1 MGIAV
6 RGRGDGRTEA
16 VGAASVAGYAAELLS
31 IADAA
36 GDHLPVTRIQLP
48 WLDLTVR
55 MPDGPLTQAIAET
68 IVPQAEP
75 AGPDRKSLTV
85 TILHAGVGGVE
96 APRPWGEE
104 PYLPHDLNRRLGPA
118 GMQAS
123 FSHDHCL
130 WQVMS
135 SGDGRAVQLMRGPDD
150 YPPWEPGAP
159 LRVFLHWAY
168 AALGRRLVHGGTLG
182 LDGRG
187 VLLAGAGG
195 AGKSGT
201 VVAGLL
207 SGLTSVGDDYVLVDL
222 AERVSAAPL
231 YGTLKQDPAGSA
243 RLGLADRIGERPL
256 NWQGKHQ
263 FQIRDVAAGPIPPR
277 LDLQAILIPKTGA
290 PRTSL
295 EPASARDVLLALAP
309 SALWQMP
316 GERESGF
323 RFFSALA
330 SRLPGHVLHLG
341 PDPAEIAARL
351 RRFLEDGRP

>member
-1 MGIAV
+1 MGIAA
-6 RGRGDGRTEA
+6 RERGDDRAGTIGGE
-16 VGAASVAGYAAELLS
+16 SVAEYAAALLAM
-31 IADAA
+31 ADSA
-36 GDHLPVTRIQLP
+36 GARLQPTRIQLP

-55 MPDGPLTQAIAET
+55 LSDGPLKQAIAET
-68 IVPQAEP
+68 IVPLTVT
-75 AGPDRKSLTV
+75 AGQDRKTLSV
-85 TILHAGVGGVE
+85 TILHAGLSGVE
-96 APRPWGEE
+96 APRPWGDE
-104 PYLPHDLNRRLGPA
+104 PYFPHDLNRRLGPA
-118 GMQAS
+118 GLQAS
-123 FSHDHCL
+123 FSHDQCL

-135 SGDGRAVQLMRGPDD
+135 SGEGRAVQLMQGPED

-168 AALGRRLVHGGTLG
+168 AAIGRRLVHGGTLG

-207 SGLTSVGDDYVLVDL
+207 SGLASVGDDYVLVDL
-222 AERVSAAPL
+222 SDGVSAAPL
-231 YGTLKQDPAGSA
+231 YGTLKQDPAGYA
-243 RLGLADRIGERPL
+243 RLGLAERIGERPL

-263 FQIRDVAAGPIPPR
+263 FHVRDLAVGPIPPR

-290 PRTSL
+290 TRTTL

-323 RFFSALA
+323 RFFATLA
-330 SRLPGHVLHLG
+330 GRLPGYVLHLG
-341 PDPAEIAARL
+341 PEPAEIAARL
-351 RRFLEDGRP
+351 RRFIEDGRT